1 MQLECFQPS
10 KLDGTWV
17 LGRSYPACVGGPL
30 ALHGGD
36 RLSVGLAARLLLMGL
51 SCLCGSQ
58 GHKATVLLV
67 SEGFGLFNYA
77 NAF

>member
-36 RLSVGLAARLLLMGL
+36 RLSVGLAARILLMCL
-51 SCLCGSQ
+51 SCLRGSQ
-58 GHKATVLLV
+58 GHKANCLASVRGVRLI
-67 SEGFGLFNYA
+67 
-77 NAF
+77 